1 MDGKNGLESGVTET
15 MSVPARAKNAG
26 GGDAVGGV
34 PLRFLVTC
42 H

>member
-1 MDGKNGLESGVTET
+1 MDGKNGLEPGVAEA
-15 MSVPARAKNAG
+15 MALAARAKNAG
-26 GGDAVGGV
+26 DGDAVGGV